1 MGASSL
7 DLPDL
12 EQAEMDASV
21 SGSPQPQRKTGLSV
35 LRMLLDFMGPP
46 YRGPRDPL
54 GEKSLLYSAELLF
67 LLLLGNVGTRS
78 FRGCGIWLWISAESR
93 NFLGLTCG
101 QVLCVAQ

>member
-35 LRMLLDFMGPP
+35 LRMLLDFMGHRAVVPGTRWGRSLCSTLLNSCSYSFWEMWVP
-46 YRGPRDPL
+46 DPL
-54 GEKSLLYSAELLF
+54 GDVGFGSGF
-67 LLLLGNVGTRS
+67 LLRA
-78 FRGCGIWLWISAESR
+78 GISW
-93 NFLGLTCG
+93 G
-101 QVLCVAQ
+101 